1 MAKHQPPRP
10 EQWLPQLI
18 GEAANWPEPGTRKP
32 YWSARTAGHTSSA
45 WMGLREVKRTFVQ
58 LIDQF
63 EGHGYLVDAFGQDC
77 VDADG
82 PPPDPGPLSPAVWAM
97 RPSGRP
103 GGPGPAGRST
113 SSVIWSRCFMTWSR
127 APQAARITAIRAAAG
142 TTTPLRPDALGGCT
156 AGESTG
162 CWPPAPLVCDSP
174 RTARTLAG
182 SFG

>member
-1 MAKHQPPRP
+1 MAPSVDRRGGQLARAWHSEAVLVRSHRWPHQFR
-10 EQWLPQLI
+10 LD
-18 GEAANWPEPGTRKP
+18 
-32 YWSARTAGHTSSA
+32 
-45 WMGLREVKRTFVQ
+45 GLREVKRSFVQ

-63 EGHGYLVDAFGQDC
+63 ERHGYLVDAFGQDC